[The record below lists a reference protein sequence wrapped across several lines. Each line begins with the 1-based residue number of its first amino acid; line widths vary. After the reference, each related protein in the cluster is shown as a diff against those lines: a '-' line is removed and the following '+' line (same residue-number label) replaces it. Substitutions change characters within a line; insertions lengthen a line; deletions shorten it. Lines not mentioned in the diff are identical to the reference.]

1 MSQHQVLVDWLTRA
15 ALRLRVDRRLRE
27 LGWGA
32 SALLGLLVVRLLLR
46 AAPLPAAVDAALVP
60 LLVLA
65 ALAAVTAC
73 CFRLMRPIDI
83 AQAASRADASAGL
96 HDELKS
102 ACWFAKQQD
111 PSAAVTIMLQHAGR
125 TVQRLDPDKLF
136 PLSVPRSALAALVLA
151 AAAAVLAHL
160 PAGSADAR
168 SARGAEAAAH
178 DSAVAAR
185 SASRTRLVGADQT
198 DRFAAPLQDP
208 ASSQSRDD
216 EALWARAEEAAERLD
231 RVEDRDALRHAIQ
244 DRDTKRVTQL
254 LEAAQPTS
262 ALPGG
267 RAAQPEGNKISAEVA
282 QGILERLQEL
292 LAQDDDTPGNDVKQS
307 AEEGSLRVSPAQTA
321 ATQESQRADSARHD
335 AESELNAAL
344 RAMSLAGTGD
354 REAMRG
360 RGEAQ
365 GWQEGDS
372 SNANGGAMGRRVGL
386 SRAGAGNGDAPPG
399 HPAGDPEAAPVLGKQ
414 TLRLAAQLQRVATGS
429 PSNERDDGAPEAFYA
444 ATQAQSSRLESQS
457 VTGATRRTGEAA
469 LERAPTP
476 LAYRSAVK
484 KYFLTEHQKAN

>member
-1 MSQHQVLVDWLTRA
+1 M
-15 ALRLRVDRRLRE
+15 DRRLRE
-27 LGWGA
+27 LGWAA

-46 AAPLPAAVDAALVP
+46 AAPMPAAVEAALVP

-65 ALAAVTAC
+65 ALATVTAC
-73 CFRLMRPIDI
+73 CFRLMQPVDI
-83 AQAASRADASAGL
+83 AQAASQADATAGL
-96 HDELKS
+96 QDELKS

-111 PSAAVTIMLQHAGR
+111 RSAAVTVMLQHAAR
-125 TVQRLDPDKLF
+125 TIQRLDPDKLF
-136 PLSVPRSALAALVLA
+136 PLSVPRSSLAALVLA

-160 PAGSADAR
+160 PAGSADAH
-168 SARGAEAAAH
+168 SARAAEPVAH

-185 SASRTRLVGADQT
+185 SASRTSLVGADQT
-198 DRFAAPLQDP
+198 ERFAAPLQDL
-208 ASSQSRDD
+208 ASRQSRDD
-216 EALWARAEEAAERLD
+216 AALWARAEEAAEQLD
-231 RVEDRDALRHAIQ
+231 RLEDRDALRHAIR

-254 LEAAQPTS
+254 LEATP
-262 ALPGG
+262 ALPDGP
-267 RAAQPEGNKISAEVA
+267 AAQPEGNKISAEVA

-292 LAQDDDTPGNDVKQS
+292 LAQEDGTPSNDGKQP
-307 AEEGSLRVSPAQTA
+307 AEEGSLRVAPAQTT
-321 ATQESQRADSARHD
+321 ATQESQRTDNARHD

-429 PSNERDDGAPEAFYA
+429 PSSERDDGAPEAFYA

-457 VTGATRRTGEAA
+457 VTGVTRRTGEAA
-469 LERAPTP
+469 LDRAQTP
-476 LAYRSAVK
+476 LAYRAAVK